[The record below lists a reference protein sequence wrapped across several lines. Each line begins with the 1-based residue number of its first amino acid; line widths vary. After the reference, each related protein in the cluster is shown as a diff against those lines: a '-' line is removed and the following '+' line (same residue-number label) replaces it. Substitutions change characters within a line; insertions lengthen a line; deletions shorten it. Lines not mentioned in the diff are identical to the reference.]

1 MVLHQI
7 DGHVLAATGFS
18 AGIDQTPEDVAVV
31 GFDNIQLAAF
41 TTPGLTTVQQN
52 TAQAGEKLVEN
63 LLLAIDGHPTD
74 DHLLPTNL
82 VVRQS
87 CGCDIK

>member
-1 MVLHQI
+1 V
-7 DGHVLAATGFS
+7 
-18 AGIDQTPEDVAVV
+18 PEDVAVV

-63 LLLAIDGHPTD
+63 LLLAIDGQPTD